1 MITPFDELYPR
12 YDKKTPPSMKVMIDQ
27 IALSAKQPTE
37 NYNQETCVL
46 EREYSY
52 LKEHVAPITD
62 EELKN
67 PHIKFFT
74 EQNPGWKK
82 VRAFIYLI
90 NMILTCNH
98 STQFLIRDTA

>member
-1 MITPFDELYPR
+1 MITAFEHFYPR
-12 YDKKTPPSMKVMIDQ
+12 YDQKTPPFMKALIDQ
-27 IALSAKQPTE
+27 FAFSVKQPAE

-82 VRAFIYLI
+82 VK
-90 NMILTCNH
+90 N
-98 STQFLIRDTA
+98 IRIGTSGGGVAQ